1 MNLKALKE
9 KRNALLSEADELVKV
24 SETEVRSLTDEEQS
38 TFTNLSASIKDID
51 KQIVEFEA
59 RQKDGKKIEENLEVR
74 NMENAQ
80 ELEVRGLEQFL
91 RKQEGEE
98 VRALQKTDVGGAV
111 IPELVE
117 GTIVRKMEET
127 SPVFA
132 RARKFPST
140 AGTLKIAKETA
151 NSIAGF
157 VGEGADIQEGTIG
170 LTDVKLNQKRVGAAI
185 SLSNQFINDSAVN
198 IVDYSVNLLARRAGK
213 AVEKSILVGTAAEEF
228 RGIKTTADIAEVE
241 VEDAVTSDNMLDLY
255 NAIHP
260 EFVDGSVYIMSRA
273 FFNKV
278 AKLKDANG
286 HYFMQNGV
294 VNGKLSYTLFGAEVV
309 VTDSLDKGEAVGE
322 VPVIFGNIEAAYAVM
337 IKKGFALQHVSADTT
352 QALRGSQLLVLDGY
366 MDGVVYNEQALSRL
380 KIKSVPM
387 A

>member
-1 MNLKALKE
+1 MENIKLLKE
-9 KRNALLSEADELVKV
+9 QRNALLSQADKLINDAEK
-24 SETEVRSLTDEEQS
+24 EVRSLTSDES
-38 TFTNLSASIKDID
+38 THFTSLTNKVKDID
-51 KQIVEFEA
+51 EQVKEIEA
-59 RQKDGKKIEENLEVR
+59 RQKAGAKSEENLEER
-74 NMENAQ
+74 KMENTQ
-80 ELEVRGLEQFL
+80 EKEVRGLEQFL

-98 VRALQKTDVGGAV
+98 VRALQTTDVGGAV

-117 GTIVRKMEET
+117 GTIVKKMEET

-151 NSIAGF
+151 NSVAGF
-157 VGEGADIQEGTIG
+157 VGEGANVTEDAIS
-170 LTDVKLNQKRVGAAI
+170 LADVKLNQKRVGAAI

-198 IVDYSVNLLARRAGK
+198 IVDYSVNLLSRRAGK
-213 AVEKSILVGTAAEEF
+213 AVEKSILTGATADEF
-228 RGIKTTADIAEVE
+228 RGIKGTADIAEVQITA
-241 VEDAVTSDNMLDLY
+241 AVTSDDLLDMY

-260 EFVDGSVYIMSRA
+260 EFVDGSAYIMSRP

-278 AKLKDANG
+278 SKLKDNNG
-286 HYFMQNGV
+286 HYFMQNGM
-294 VNGKLSYTLFGAEVV
+294 VNGKLTYTLFGAEVI
-309 VTDSLDKGEAVGE
+309 VTDALDKGETLDD

-337 IKKGFALQHVSADTT
+337 IKKGFALQHVAADTT

-380 KIKSVPM
+380 VVKTV
-387 A
+387 